1 MNPEEAF
8 DRPVFILGAPRSGT
22 TLLFETLAKAAG
34 VWTVGGESHAVIEGI
49 PELQPGHGG
58 RDSNRLLATDATP
71 EIKRSLCQ
79 RFLQQLRD
87 RDGHAWVESN
97 PGRIRMLEKTPKN
110 ALRIPFLNAVYP
122 DSLFI
127 YLYRDPRRNISSIM
141 ESWRSGRYVTYHALP
156 DWEGPWSLLLPP
168 GWRELR
174 GRSLAELAAFQWE
187 SANRYILE
195 DLGCLAPARWMAVD
209 FSTFVRD
216 PSGHVRRL
224 CEFSGIEFDP
234 ALSRATSQP
243 LPLSRSTLTPP
254 DTGKWRK
261 NEEEIASVLPSLTP
275 LIERAEMAVAL
286 RNHNFPSS
294 SGRNRLPKIGRN
306 APCPCGSGRKY
317 KHCHGH
323 R

>member
-71 EIKRSLCQ
+71 EIKRSLCR

-97 PGRIRMLEKTPKN
+97 SGRIRMLEKTPKN

-127 YLYRDPRRNISSIM
+127 YLYRDPRQNISSIM
-141 ESWRSGRYVTYHALP
+141 ESWRSGRYVTYRDMPGWNSAWTGLV
-156 DWEGPWSLLLPP
+156 PP
-168 GWRELR
+168 GWRKLH
-174 GRSLAELAAFQWE
+174 GRSLAELSAFQWE
-187 SANRYILE
+187 SANRYILDDFE
-195 DLGCLAPARWMAVD
+195 TLDPARWVSVD
-209 FSTFVRD
+209 FSDFVRD
-216 PSGHVRRL
+216 PSGCVRRL
-224 CEFSGIEFDP
+224 CEFIDVEVDQRLAQAISK
-234 ALSRATSQP
+234 P

-254 DTGKWRK
+254 STGKWRM
-261 NEEEIASVLPSLTP
+261 NEKEIASVLPSLAP
-275 LIERAEMAVAL
+275 LIERAEMAVAS

-294 SGRNRLPKIGRN
+294 GKNRPPKIGRN
-306 APCPCGSGRKY
+306 APCPCGSGKKY